1 MVSET
6 AAAVASSPGPIR
18 RTRGMLL
25 AGLLAIA
32 VSTAVEGSNAGS
44 ESLRARIAQLRTERA
59 VRVDGAEIAAR
70 RLIAAFYERRGFRPA
85 WSRPGRDRALA
96 AAIEESRS
104 HGLDPRDYH
113 AAAVSRLAS
122 GATPGLDEAD
132 RELLLTDALVRLAYH
147 LHFGKANPRE
157 LYPGWNFTR
166 SLGAIDPRVA
176 LEAIVAS
183 PCPQRC
189 RRERYA
195 PRLPAYRRLR
205 EALARYRAI
214 EASGGWPQIGPGTT
228 LEPGM
233 RDPRVAALRARL
245 TVSGDIERGADEPA
259 QFDQALETAVRRFQS
274 RHGLEVDGIVGR
286 RTLAALN
293 VGVAQ
298 RIGQMRVNLE
308 RVRWV
313 AQDLAGDYLIVD
325 IAGFSARL
333 VLDGRRVWSSRVVVG
348 RPYRRTPVFRATL
361 EQVVLNPTWT
371 VPPTILREDLLPKL
385 TRDPDYLARHR
396 MQVVDAAGRPVN
408 APEIAWQ
415 RYRSGGFPY
424 QVVQA
429 PGDDNPLG
437 QLKFMLPNPHAVYLH
452 DTPAGQL
459 FEKTERAFSSGC
471 IRLEKAHELAVLL
484 LDDPQRWN
492 ADALRAAIVT
502 GDTRTVR
509 VKRRVPV
516 VLLYFTAEVDE
527 DGTVRFHPDLYD
539 RDPRVLAALGAPF
552 RFSPVDGRRGSRQ

>member
-44 ESLRARIAQLRTERA
+44 ESLRARIAQLRTERT

-176 LEAIVAS
+176 LEAILAAPSLKDAV
-183 PCPQRC
+183 
-189 RRERYA
+189 EGYA
-195 PRLPAYRRLR
+195 PGLPAYRRLR

-259 QFDQALETAVRRFQS
+259 QFDEALETAVRRFQS

-333 VLDGRRVWSSRVVVG
+333 VLDGRRAWSSRVVVG

-385 TRDPDYLARHR
+385 ARDPDYLARHR
-396 MQVVDAAGRPVN
+396 MQVVEAAGRPVN

-429 PGDDNPLG
+429 SGDDNPLG